1 MTDVNTIDEL
11 KGVINTNQFWA
22 DLWAISTLE
31 KIYNV
36 KFIIFSEEHFN
47 NDEMDNIIRCFDLNK
62 KILDK
67 GIFEPDFY
75 ILINYEQDIHYKLI
89 VYDKNLNKSAF
100 TFLELP
106 YRIKELFI
114 EKCIELNNFKSNYL
128 IIPDINNFIE
138 SKNSFDTDID
148 HTNNSINNRTHDKD
162 FSDFIE
168 KSKTKNLE
176 YDENVVIQFYNKS
189 MDKKIGEGTGESI
202 LKEYKTLP
210 NILKLNKIKGWR
222 KKLDNNWIVENLSL
236 DGNNFSSV
244 QHYIYALRFYNIKE
258 IFNKFLK
265 DNSHPAGNSI
275 EQAKKLYDTILKD
288 KKSYEYSFINETE
301 YQDILSKN
309 MEKILYSKFNQ
320 NKELMDIL
328 LLTKN
333 YKLNYYKPSHGPFL
347 AKDLMKVRILL
358 QK

>member
-1 MTDVNTIDEL
+1 
-11 KGVINTNQFWA
+11 
-22 DLWAISTLE
+22 
-31 KIYNV
+31 
-36 KFIIFSEEHFN
+36 
-47 NDEMDNIIRCFDLNK
+47 
-62 KILDK
+62 
-67 GIFEPDFY
+67 
-75 ILINYEQDIHYKLI
+75 
-89 VYDKNLNKSAF
+89 
-100 TFLELP
+100 
-106 YRIKELFI
+106 
-114 EKCIELNNFKSNYL
+114 
-128 IIPDINNFIE
+128 
-138 SKNSFDTDID
+138 
-148 HTNNSINNRTHDKD
+148 
-162 FSDFIE
+162 
-168 KSKTKNLE
+168 
-176 YDENVVIQFYNKS
+176 